1 MLVSSGVDRQRSTV
15 YTDARISGYHICGT
29 WMRISVTLETAE
41 RIHGLLAKRRSA
53 AAVPPRNIVYNRFAD
68 AGGAVDTPGTMAPAA
83 G

>member
-1 MLVSSGVDRQRSTV
+1 
-15 YTDARISGYHICGT
+15 
-29 WMRISVTLETAE
+29 MRISVTLETAE